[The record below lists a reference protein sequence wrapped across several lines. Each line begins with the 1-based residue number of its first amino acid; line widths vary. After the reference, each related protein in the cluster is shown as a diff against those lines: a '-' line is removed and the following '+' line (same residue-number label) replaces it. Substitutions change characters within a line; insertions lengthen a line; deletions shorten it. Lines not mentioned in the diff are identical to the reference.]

1 MFLKNL
7 KINVQLFIGFGAMFL
22 FVVSL
27 SVVSYRQ
34 SDQINS
40 QTETL
45 YNYPFQVRRA
55 IGTLENDIYQMR
67 LSTRN
72 LMVYKTI
79 KQQRV
84 EIDAIENAA
93 ADATKQFEIIQEKYL
108 GDKTELKDAYNAF
121 VKWETVRKRNTDR
134 ILNGDIDT
142 AKELVLPDGE
152 IGLLREEMLEKLKI
166 IDEFSVNQADNLYK
180 NSIQLN
186 EKLNLQLDLITLI
199 ILVLIF
205 VIAWFIINS
214 VRSPINQLIKVIEK
228 FKDGNHNV
236 RSEIQNQNEFG
247 VLSDAFNTMI
257 ESISVNLNLSEKNNI
272 LVDSM
277 LGNNNAHT
285 FFQEMLPKLAELSNS
300 QMAAVYIL
308 SDDKKSFNHYESFGL
323 SSEFIK
329 MTFDAYSYEGEFGS
343 ALNSR
348 QIQRVKNI
356 PIDTSF
362 VYQTVAGQI
371 IPREIITIPIVVN
384 NEVIAMISLAS
395 VRKYS
400 DEANKLIDKIYN
412 ILSARVEG
420 ILIYRKIRKFSS
432 KMEIQ
437 NNELEAQKVELNA
450 QGIELREQNRELETQ
465 KSILEEA
472 NKLKTHFLSNMS
484 HELRTP
490 LNSVIAL
497 SGVLNRRLKSKI
509 TAEESNYIE
518 VIERNGKHLLTLIN
532 DILDISRIEAGKEEI
547 EITNFCAEN
556 MVEEV
561 LEMIRPQA
569 NQKDIKLIQKN
580 SKHNVYINSDQNKC
594 RHILQNLIAN
604 AIKFTEKGKV
614 EVEIIE
620 EKENFKIKVIDT
632 GIGISAEN
640 IERIFDEF
648 RQADSSTSRRYGGT
662 GLGLAIAK
670 KYANL
675 LGGTV
680 KVQSTIDQGSVFTLT
695 LPINYSED
703 KRVIEKP
710 VYKPVSTFTTSEKLS
725 DNNVKTILLV
735 DDSEP
740 AIIQMKDFLE
750 ESGYK
755 ILTAQNGQRAL
766 DIISQ
771 TIPDAIILDL
781 MMPDIDGFDV
791 LKTIRNAEATAQ
803 IPVLILTAKHITKED
818 LKFLTRNN
826 VHQLIQKGDINR
838 EELLKA
844 VNNLYKK
851 ETIVELKSVSRKH
864 LNTNEKLNILVVD
877 DNADNMLTVR
887 ALLDDKHNIYEATDG
902 SEAIESANKYKPDLI
917 LMDIALP
924 RINGIEAFKTIRING
939 ELAHIPI
946 IALTA
951 SAMTSDRETI
961 LAFGFDA
968 YISKPINESEF
979 YEIIN
984 RVLYGV

>member
-7 KINVQLFIGFGAMFL
+7 KISAQLFIGFGSMFL
-22 FVVSL
+22 FVVAL
-27 SVVSYRQ
+27 SVISYIH
-34 SDQINS
+34 SDLINS
-40 QTETL
+40 QTETM
-45 YNYPFQVRRA
+45 YNHPFQVQRA
-55 IGTLENDIYQMR
+55 IGTLEKDIYQMR

-72 LMVYKTI
+72 LMIYTSA
-79 KQQRV
+79 KQQRIEV
-84 EIDAIENAA
+84 DAIDNAA
-93 ADATKQFEIIQEKYL
+93 ADVIKQFEIIQEKYL
-108 GDKTELKDAYNAF
+108 GDKAEFTNAYNAF
-121 VKWETVRKRNTDR
+121 VKWETVRKDNTDR

-142 AKELVLPDGE
+142 AKESVLPDGDVG
-152 IGLLREEMLEKLKI
+152 ILRADMLAKIKILDNFASQKAISLYENSTKLHEKLT
-166 IDEFSVNQADNLYK
+166 
-180 NSIQLN
+180 IQLY
-186 EKLNLQLDLITLI
+186 LFTFLILLS
-199 ILVLIF
+199 ILVIGWL
-205 VIAWFIINS
+205 IINS
-214 VRSPINQLIKVIEK
+214 IRNPIKHFIKVIEK
-228 FKDGNHNV
+228 FQGGNHNV
-236 RSEIQNQNEFG
+236 SSKINNKNEFG
-247 VLSDAFNTMI
+247 VLSEAFNAMI
-257 ESISVNLNLSEKNNI
+257 ESIRGNYELNEKTNI

-277 LGNNNAHT
+277 MANDNAHS
-285 FFQEMLPKLAELSNS
+285 FFREMLPKLAELSNS
-300 QMAAVYIL
+300 QMAAVFIL
-308 SDDKKSFNHYESFGL
+308 TDDKKSFNHYESIGL
-323 SSEFIK
+323 TSEFIK
-329 MTFDAYSYEGEFGS
+329 MSFDAYSFEGEFGP
-343 ALNSR
+343 ALNSH
-348 QIQRVKNI
+348 QIQHVKNI

-362 VYQTVAGQI
+362 VYQTVSGKF
-371 IPREIITIPIVVN
+371 IPREIVTIPIVVS
-384 NEVIAMISLAS
+384 NEVIAIISLAS

-400 DEANKLIDKIYN
+400 DEANRLIDSLYN

-420 ILIYRKIRKFSS
+420 ILSYRKIRKFSN

-437 NNELEAQKVELNA
+437 NNELSAQKVELDA
-450 QGIELREQNRELETQ
+450 QGIELREQNRELEKQ
-465 KSILEEA
+465 KNILEEA

-509 TAEESNYIE
+509 PAEESNYIE

-532 DILDISRIEAGKEEI
+532 DILDISRIEAGKEEV
-547 EITNFCAEN
+547 EITNFSTEN
-556 MVEEV
+556 LLEEV

-569 NQKDIKLIQKN
+569 DQKKIELIQKN
-580 SKHNVYINSDQNKC
+580 NRHKVYINSDYNKC

-614 EVEIIE
+614 EIEIIE
-620 EKENFKIKVIDT
+620 EKDEFEIKVIDT

-640 IERIFDEF
+640 LEKIFDEF

-680 KVQSTIDQGSVFTLT
+680 KVQSSIDQGSVFTLT

-710 VYKPVSTFTTSEKLS
+710 VYKPLSKPTTLKKLYG
-725 DNNVKTILLV
+725 DKQKTILLV

-740 AIIQMKDFLE
+740 AIIQMKDFLQ
-750 ESGYK
+750 ESGYE
-755 ILTAQNGQRAL
+755 ILTAQNGKEAL
-766 DIISQ
+766 DTISQ

-781 MMPDIDGFDV
+781 MMPGIDGFNV
-791 LKTIRNAEATAQ
+791 LQTIRNAETTAQ

-818 LKFLTRNN
+818 LNFLTKNN

-838 EELLKA
+838 EELLRA
-844 VNNLYKK
+844 INDLYKTGTN
-851 ETIVELKSVSRKH
+851 EELNIVQKKH
-864 LNTNEKLNILVVD
+864 KKTKEKLNILVVE
-877 DNADNMLTVR
+877 DNSDNMLTVR
-887 ALLDDKHNIYEATDG
+887 AILEDIYIIYEATDG
-902 SEAIESANKYKPDLI
+902 TEAIELANKYKPDLI

-924 RINGIEAFKTIRING
+924 GIDGIEALKTIRMNG

-961 LAFGFDA
+961 LASGFDA
-968 YISKPINESEF
+968 YISKPIDENEF
-979 YEIIN
+979 FGTIN
-984 RVLYGV
+984 RVLYGA